1 MGEAFVER
9 IELLAFQG
17 GGPSQTAPGR
27 MPLLYILA
35 SSGRGKT
42 EALRTVAMCASP
54 SADVPDPAGSP
65 VVVMGLSFNGSFPVL
80 PAEEDCTN
88 FSRGYYLLLYV
99 RLLYCEL
106 AKFGR
111 NPLTS
116 FGAFMTTFYAGLTSE
131 HTGVEGEYTPDDV
144 KEEARSM
151 IVRKVSLAGPGAR
164 LVLLVDEL
172 GLLSTSSAG
181 AKVCKM
187 LKQDIKYP
195 IRSEACALADNGV
208 GVAIFSSLDRA
219 LMIAEQTASGRRAKM
234 VRSID
239 PPKFAELFI
248 TMSNALWSRPRKV
261 DDELAVSVGSTRLK
275 MKVTD
280 CAEVYALMAG
290 SSWRAGALTALAL
303 KNVRKLDF
311 FDVAEAVNTGTSSGR
326 SASAYV
332 VGAGSA
338 SKPAQGNPQRL
349 PPDLWSAP
357 PEFRDAVLAAVFVAM
372 KVRADDLVLPRPFT
386 GGHLGASTGGR
397 GGAEREAP
405 AAGASSALGVDTA
418 SLEDGADAVPADRTA
433 DAAIISRAADA
444 RPSDQRDKTKEEE
457 EEVRNE
463 RDAVALAEYERWRNL
478 SVWDL
483 TWGDARALA
492 YITAGGDKTFV
503 PGLTGF
509 DAVAGVTAECTPSA
523 LMDAFKMVVDVVV
536 EQAEDA
542 PIDLDDASPSQE
554 TARKTLVGAKWEELV
569 MYAEYLRSICRA
581 RFPTAYSSV
590 TLLELLGIGAAYVGE
605 DRIVRDVRVN
615 ASVAHKEVRRLAG
628 KVGNNT
634 RQPDTVMDLLR
645 RARSFPKQVS
655 RTVFLLPNNFF
666 KLDGVFFL
674 VGPDGPVAV
683 WVQAKKRGATAL
695 PDGNPV
701 TILRKLHKDESKLV
715 ELFGGQDEYDYW
727 LPRSC
732 YLHVVDNELTKPDKN
747 EHPAAGAWTERAI
760 IRTRT
765 DLPRLLGRTVYSLG
779 RLLALVSGQDVFSD

>member
-1 MGEAFVER
+1 
-9 IELLAFQG
+9 
-17 GGPSQTAPGR
+17 
-27 MPLLYILA
+27 
-35 SSGRGKT
+35 
-42 EALRTVAMCASP
+42 MCASP

-116 FGAFMTTFYAGLTSE
+116 FGAFMTAFYAGLTSE

-349 PPDLWSAP
+349 PPDLRSAP

-372 KVRADDLVLPRPFT
+372 
-386 GGHLGASTGGR
+386 
-397 GGAEREAP
+397 
-405 AAGASSALGVDTA
+405 
-418 SLEDGADAVPADRTA
+418 
-433 DAAIISRAADA
+433 
-444 RPSDQRDKTKEEE
+444 
-457 EEVRNE
+457 
-463 RDAVALAEYERWRNL
+463 
-478 SVWDL
+478 
-483 TWGDARALA
+483 
-492 YITAGGDKTFV
+492 
-503 PGLTGF
+503 
-509 DAVAGVTAECTPSA
+509 
-523 LMDAFKMVVDVVV
+523 
-536 EQAEDA
+536 
-542 PIDLDDASPSQE
+542 
-554 TARKTLVGAKWEELV
+554 KTLVGAKWEELV

-628 KVGNNT
+628 KVGNFT

-695 PDGNPV
+695 PD
-701 TILRKLHKDESKLV
+701 
-715 ELFGGQDEYDYW
+715 
-727 LPRSC
+727 
-732 YLHVVDNELTKPDKN
+732 
-747 EHPAAGAWTERAI
+747 
-760 IRTRT
+760 
-765 DLPRLLGRTVYSLG
+765 
-779 RLLALVSGQDVFSD
+779 